1 MGMPPQ
7 ARLFD
12 TWPHCVRQCYEG
24 HAQRFCST
32 SSQPTSAVAALAAAA
47 RARGGG
53 CCQTQAGK
61 DRVAASCYTWGSNA
75 RPLKSSPQVQEDL
88 KQIIVEGEQITEDH
102 VVIMEQYFTFEK
114 AYEVGYVVE
123 CGLTTG
129 ALIAIIVGPI
139 LGCCCCTALIVVLVC
154 RKKRRKQ
161 KERNTSTNAAVATPV
176 AVSIEM
182 KTEARTEDI

>member
-1 MGMPPQ
+1 
-7 ARLFD
+7 
-12 TWPHCVRQCYEG
+12 
-24 HAQRFCST
+24 
-32 SSQPTSAVAALAAAA
+32 
-47 RARGGG
+47 
-53 CCQTQAGK
+53 
-61 DRVAASCYTWGSNA
+61 
-75 RPLKSSPQVQEDL
+75 VQEDL

-114 AYEVGYVVE
+114 AYEIGYVVE